1 MRARRADRCHLAML
15 EALYD
20 GEDPTTWLEPVSG
33 TNYQTANQA

>member
-1 MRARRADRCHLAML
+1 ML
-15 EALYD
+15 EAIYD